1 MSLDTYLWY
10 YIVSAI
16 VLTISFS
23 IYGVATRPHIVKKLI
38 FITILSDAVYV
49 LLVLA
54 GYRINASTPPV
65 YPGGTLLNP
74 SLPSSVNQV
83 VGFMSRAVD
92 PVPQVLIVTGIVI
105 GLAQLIF
112 LSAIALK
119 IAQATGT
126 FNIKRVEVEEHE

>member
-1 MSLDTYLWY
+1 MNLDTYLWY

-65 YPGGTLLNP
+65 YLGGTLLNP

>member
-10 YIVSAI
+10 YIVSAV
-16 VLTISFS
+16 VLTTSFS

-54 GYRINASTPPV
+54 GYRISASTPPV

-92 PVPQVLIVTGIVI
+92 PVPQVLIVTAIVI